1 MSQPIKAITFDFWST
16 LYQSQPVNKVARI
29 KKLKASLEELTQTE
43 LDIATLTTAVQE
55 TWAQW
60 NHIWHH
66 EQRTLMSAEWVDILT
81 HKITL
86 PLSPLAHAKVT
97 EAMELAVLDYPPSV
111 AVGAREMLAELAQEY
126 RLAIISDTGVT
137 PGRILRH
144 ILTETDLIGYF
155 HHLTFSDE
163 IGVSKPH
170 ALAFHSTLQA
180 LNALPHEAVHVGD
193 LLRTDIAG
201 AKAVG
206 MRAVQYVGILPDDH
220 TPTHPITPDAV
231 IEHHDQFRPLLAQWN
246 RS

>member
-1 MSQPIKAITFDFWST
+1 MSHRITAITFDFWST
-16 LYQSQPVNKVARI
+16 LYQSQSVNKVERI
-29 KKLKASLEELTQTE
+29 KKLKASLEEATQTE
-43 LDIATLTTAVQE
+43 LDLATLTTAVQE

-60 NHIWHH
+60 NHIWQN
-66 EQRTLMSAEWVDILT
+66 EQRTLTANEWVHILT
-81 HKITL
+81 RNIML
-86 PLSPLAHAKVT
+86 PLSPLAQAKVT

-111 AVGAREMLAELAQEY
+111 AAGAREMLAELAQDY

-144 ILTETDLIGYF
+144 ILTDSDLIGYF

-170 ALAFHSTLQA
+170 PLAFHSTLQA

-206 MRAVQYVGILPDDH
+206 MKAVQYIGISQDELTPDLPAA
-220 TPTHPITPDAV
+220 PDAV